1 MRRDM
6 DLVRSI
12 LLQAEAAD
20 GPLDMGDMD
29 PCGHTEEEA
38 AYHVELMA
46 QRGLVSATV
55 RRAYGGALMLCRID
69 SLTWEGQDML
79 DAMRSERVWSR
90 ARRAIAESVGTA
102 TFDVVKGVCS
112 AIAQRMA
119 LDAVGL

>member
-12 LLQAEAAD
+12 LMQAEAAD

-29 PCGHTEEEA
+29 PCGHTEEEV
-38 AYHVELMA
+38 AYHIELMA

-55 RRAYGGALMLCRID
+55 RRAYGGAVMLCRVD
-69 SLTWEGQDML
+69 ALTWDGQDML
-79 DAMRSERVWSR
+79 DAVRSERVWAR
-90 ARRAIAESVGTA
+90 ARRAIADSVGTA
-102 TFDVVKGVCS
+102 TFEVVRGVCT

-119 LDAVGL
+119 LDAAGL

>member
-12 LLQAEAAD
+12 LIQVEAAD

-29 PCGHTEEEA
+29 PCGHTEEEV
-38 AYHVELMA
+38 AYHIELMA

-55 RRAYGGALMLCRID
+55 RRAYGGAVMLCRVD
-69 SLTWEGQDML
+69 ALTWDGRDML
-79 DAMRSERVWSR
+79 DAVRSERVWAR
-90 ARRAIAESVGTA
+90 ARRAIADSVGTA

-119 LDAVGL
+119 LDAAGL

>member
-12 LLQAEAAD
+12 LMQVEAAD

-29 PCGHTEEEA
+29 PCGHTEEKV
-38 AYHVELMA
+38 AYHIELMA

-55 RRAYGGALMLCRID
+55 RRAYGGAVMLCRVD
-69 SLTWEGQDML
+69 ALTWDGRDML
-79 DAMRSERVWSR
+79 DAVRSERVWAR
-90 ARRAIAESVGTA
+90 ARRAIADSVGTA

-119 LDAVGL
+119 LDAAGL